1 MYVHVN
7 VFACPNT
14 SKHIARRYTHNFRVR
29 GYACIFFEGGVLQ
42 CVAVWYSVV
51 QRVAVCCSVHLSGGE
66 LALVARVKTRI
77 GNVHVYVDVCVGVYV
92 HAHAYAFVYVYV
104 YLYVKVYC
112 IRTCIYLCMRVHS

>member
-1 MYVHVN
+1 MCLR
-7 VFACPNT
+7 FQTLPNT
-14 SKHIARRYTHNFRVR
+14 LRADIHTIFVCVGMRVFVLR
-29 GYACIFFEGGVLQ
+29 G
-42 CVAVWYSVV
+42 VAVCCSVV
-51 QRVAVCCSVHLSGGE
+51 QCGAACCSVLQRVAVCCSVYLSGGE